1 MTVITPLVA
10 PGAGDDRPRD
20 DASRQRLAATLRN
33 RAGLA
38 VADARFEDAD
48 AMRKAAGLIEH
59 PFDVVGEAEELD
71 AYALDLNRSLERLTL
86 LDRFGTVF
94 TVYPNHHDKK
104 VVVVRAPSLSEAW
117 AISEG
122 ADPDA
127 WPLPLVLASSD
138 LEQARFPARV
148 IATSRTFVPLDLE
161 PVPAAFGDPVEPDED
176 DEDDVAKAA

>member
-1 MTVITPLVA
+1 MTVITPLVT

-20 DASRQRLAATLRN
+20 DKSRQRFAIGLRS

-38 VADARFEDAD
+38 DADARFEDAD
-48 AMRKAAGLIEH
+48 AMRKAAGLIED
-59 PFDVVGEAEELD
+59 PFDVVEDVEELD

-86 LDRFGTVF
+86 LDRFGAVF
-94 TVYPNHHDKK
+94 TVYPNHHDEK

-122 ADPDA
+122 EDPDT
-127 WPLPLVLASSD
+127 WPQPLVFASSG

-148 IATSRTFVPLDLE
+148 IATSRTFIPLDLE
-161 PVPAAFGDPVEPDED
+161 PVSAEVVDPVDPDED
-176 DEDDVAKAA
+176 DAAQAA